1 MPLSARGTL
10 RRPVSAQSAPLKPI
24 APIEP
29 IAAVVDAFRSH
40 DVIGLQAGESHGDE
54 RGPAFVISVMRD
66 PRFAA
71 VGVDVVME
79 NGSARYQGVIDR
91 YTRGEEVPYSEL
103 RHVWDGKHEGEVG
116 MSSQRVSG
124 TAVQRTIA
132 VLGSAVFFVVAPCT
146 LAGLVPWSITGWQL
160 RPPFLGLELTRGIG
174 AIMILAGVPG
184 LVDAFARFALQGLGT
199 PAPIAPPRN
208 LVVTG
213 LYRYVRN
220 PIYVAVVAIILGQA
234 VLMGDW
240 RLIVYG
246 ALWWLVFHVAVVAYE
261 EPTLEQTFGKEYEAF
276 RAAVPRWIPRMTPW
290 RSK

>member
-1 MPLSARGTL
+1 MTTG
-10 RRPVSAQSAPLKPI
+10 
-24 APIEP
+24 
-29 IAAVVDAFRSH
+29 
-40 DVIGLQAGESHGDE
+40 
-54 RGPAFVISVMRD
+54 
-66 PRFAA
+66 
-71 VGVDVVME
+71 
-79 NGSARYQGVIDR
+79 N
-91 YTRGEEVPYSEL
+91 
-103 RHVWDGKHEGEVG
+103 HEGEVG

-124 TAVQRTIA
+124 TAVERTIA
-132 VLGSAVFFVVAPCT
+132 VLGSAVFFVVAPLT

-199 PAPIAPPRN
+199 PGPFLPPRN

-220 PIYVAVVAIILGQA
+220 PIYVANEAIILGQA
-234 VLMGDW
+234 VLMGDS

-261 EPTLEQTFGKEYEAF
+261 EPTLEETFGKEYEAF

-290 RSK
+290 RS

>member
-1 MPLSARGTL
+1 
-10 RRPVSAQSAPLKPI
+10 
-24 APIEP
+24 
-29 IAAVVDAFRSH
+29 
-40 DVIGLQAGESHGDE
+40 
-54 RGPAFVISVMRD
+54 
-66 PRFAA
+66 
-71 VGVDVVME
+71 
-79 NGSARYQGVIDR
+79 
-91 YTRGEEVPYSEL
+91 
-103 RHVWDGKHEGEVG
+103 

-132 VLGSAVFFVVAPCT
+132 VLGSAVFFVVAPFT
-146 LAGLVPWSITGWQL
+146 LAGIVPWSITGWQL

-199 PAPIAPPRN
+199 PAPIAPPHN

-246 ALWWLVFHVAVVAYE
+246 ALLWLFFHAWVVVLE
-261 EPTLEQTFGKEYEAF
+261 EPELVSRFGTEYDDF
-276 RAAVPRWIPRMTPW
+276 RANVPRWIPRMTPW

>member
-1 MPLSARGTL
+1 
-10 RRPVSAQSAPLKPI
+10 
-24 APIEP
+24 
-29 IAAVVDAFRSH
+29 
-40 DVIGLQAGESHGDE
+40 
-54 RGPAFVISVMRD
+54 
-66 PRFAA
+66 
-71 VGVDVVME
+71 
-79 NGSARYQGVIDR
+79 
-91 YTRGEEVPYSEL
+91 
-103 RHVWDGKHEGEVG
+103 
-116 MSSQRVSG
+116 MSSQRRGVSG

-199 PAPIAPPRN
+199 PAPI
-208 LVVTG
+208 
-213 LYRYVRN
+213 
-220 PIYVAVVAIILGQA
+220 YVAVVAIILGQA

-246 ALWWLVFHVAVVAYE
+246 ALLWLAFHVFVVAYE
-261 EPTLEQTFGKEYEAF
+261 EPTLEQTFGREYEAF

-290 RSK
+290 RSE